1 MSSERKSRNVII
13 GLLCAIIVF
22 MGVGFAA
29 SLSSILRI
37 NGSADITGTWNV
49 KITGITASNP
59 IGKAEAGN
67 PTFTST
73 TATFNAKLKE
83 PSDSVTYTVTVQNN
97 GTIKAKLDDVVEAL
111 GSQSNDAI
119 VYTLSSSN
127 PARGTS
133 LAPGATQTFD
143 VTVTY
148 AADAQGD
155 KAPTEDELSQTMTLT
170 LTYVQDTAA

>member
-1 MSSERKSRNVII
+1 MGSERKSRNVII

-29 SLSSILRI
+29 SLSSILKI
-37 NGSADITGTWNV
+37 NGNAEITGTWNV
-49 KITGITASNP
+49 KITGITATGTT
-59 IGKAEAGN
+59 GKAEAGT

-73 TATFNAKLKE
+73 TATFNATLKE
-83 PSDSVTYTVTVQNN
+83 PSDSVTYKVTVQNN
-97 GTIKAKLDDVVEAL
+97 GTIQAKLDDVVEAL
-111 GSQSNDAI
+111 GNASNDAI

-127 PARGTS
+127 PAKGAT
-133 LAPGATQTFD
+133 LAAGATQTFE

-155 KAPTEDELSQTMTLT
+155 KAPEESELSQTMTLT
-170 LTYVQDTAA
+170 LTYVQDTTV